1 MKKEIKKSIKK
12 AKLIEEQ
19 IDQAVDVYAIGECPN
34 PVWMRG
40 MTRDSAKCSIQVP
53 KASMR
58 KSLLGKWMKA
68 TRIDGGEENHYKFL
82 A

>member
-1 MKKEIKKSIKK
+1 MKKQLKKSIEK

-19 IDQAVDVYAIGECPN
+19 IEDAVDVFAIGACPN
-34 PVWMRG
+34 PVWIRG
-40 MTRDSAKCSIQVP
+40 MTRDSNMCAIQVP

-58 KSLLGKWMKA
+58 NSLIGKWMKA

>member
-1 MKKEIKKSIKK
+1 MKKEIKKSIEK

-19 IDQAVDVYAIGECPN
+19 IDEAVDVYAIGVCPN

-40 MTRDSAKCSIQVP
+40 MTRDSAKCAIQVP

-58 KSLLGKWMKA
+58 NSLIGKWMKA
-68 TRIDGGEENHYKFL
+68 TRIDGEEENHYKFL

>member
-1 MKKEIKKSIKK
+1 MKKQVKK
-12 AKLIEEQ
+12 AKLIEEPK
-19 IDQAVDVYAIGECPN
+19 DEVVDVYAIGECPN

-40 MTRDSAKCSIQVP
+40 MMKDSSKCSIQVP

-58 KSLLGKWMKA
+58 NSLVGKWMKA